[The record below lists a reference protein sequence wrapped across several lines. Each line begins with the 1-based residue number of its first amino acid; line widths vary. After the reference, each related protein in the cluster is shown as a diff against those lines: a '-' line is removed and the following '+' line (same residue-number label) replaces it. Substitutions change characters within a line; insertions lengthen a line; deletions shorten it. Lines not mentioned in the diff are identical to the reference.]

1 MQAKQKTD
9 SILRTLQF
17 PVKSG
22 RIEHRN
28 INHIWGKHG

>member
-1 MQAKQKTD
+1 MQEKQKTD

-22 RIEHRN
+22 RIEHSN
-28 INHIWGKHG
+28 MNHIWGKHE

>member
-1 MQAKQKTD
+1 MQEKQKSD
-9 SILRTLQF
+9 LILLTLQF

-28 INHIWGKHG
+28 MNHIWGKHG

>member
-1 MQAKQKTD
+1 MQEKQKTD
-9 SILRTLQF
+9 SILLTLQF

-28 INHIWGKHG
+28 MNHIWGKDG